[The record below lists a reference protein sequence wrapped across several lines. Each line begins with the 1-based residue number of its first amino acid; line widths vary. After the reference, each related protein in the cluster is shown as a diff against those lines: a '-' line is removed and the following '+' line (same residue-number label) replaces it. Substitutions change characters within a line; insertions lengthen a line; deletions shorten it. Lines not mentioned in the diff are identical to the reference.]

1 MPKKF
6 IRRSSFPK
14 NKRCMAKLRERG
26 VDEEAQ
32 KELLTWTEAQEARA
46 REINTSRANIEVNV
60 RRAKLYRAAGLID
73 EAWDVLESV
82 RMQALNE
89 GESDLYDEAM
99 QLMDEIEGSN

>member
-1 MPKKF
+1 MPEKIHPSEF
-6 IRRSSFPK
+6 LPEEQALI
-14 NKRCMAKLRERG
+14 AKLRERG